1 MKILEVTIGGYK
13 NLEETTIMF
22 SGGGITALVAPNN
35 YGKSNFLESL
45 DFAYDFLQGLP
56 DKKKKMMKYYP
67 AIPINNNLA
76 TAKFHFG
83 IKFTTIFNN
92 EEYFAEYWFE
102 FDWEK
107 NKNQLGSKIVA
118 ESLKIKKNVTGKFTT
133 IIKRN
138 NNTAF
143 YQSSPTG
150 RCDKKVEITSN
161 NLVVNKLVNDDN
173 LYYNQIIKSLLL
185 LQFTINELMD
195 IEPAFSGIQLS
206 SKDSLVIEKELENG
220 HNVSKFLYSL
230 RKRNYSIYQILLNSV
245 KDLLPEIE
253 DIEPQEI
260 DLKMKDNDELKNV
273 PFTFPE
279 KIYDLRIKEKNNNQT
294 TSIKYVSRGTK
305 RILLILATAVFA
317 HENNIQLLAYEELEN
332 SIHPSLLQ
340 RLLIILKELVPN
352 LTILISSH
360 SPYLIQ
366 YLPIEKIY
374 LGVPNKKSIAVFK
387 KIKKVKY
394 KAFYKNA
401 LDENITIGDYLFD
414 FLLDKELH
422 LQDINEFFE

>member
-414 FLLDKELH
+414 FLLDKELY

>member
-1 MKILEVTIGGYK
+1 
-13 NLEETTIMF
+13 
-22 SGGGITALVAPNN
+22 
-35 YGKSNFLESL
+35 
-45 DFAYDFLQGLP
+45 
-56 DKKKKMMKYYP
+56 MMKYYP

-414 FLLDKELH
+414 FLLDKELY